1 MEPKLV
7 FGGEDNGP
15 NKFTVMLSAL
25 CVCVFSA
32 SVLTSIQLHKW
43 KQEIKNRHLSSP
55 PVSSI
60 PSRKASSF
68 GLLEDTSSTVST
80 MCRNRYL
87 TAFLHCIFKEK
98 CLYPSFRWYQL
109 IQRGK
114 NIFQQQ
120 LDSWWCRSGY
130 IDSAGERF
138 PLDSH
143 WCVWIV
149 VINSLWLLNMD

>member
-1 MEPKLV
+1 MA
-7 FGGEDNGP
+7 
-15 NKFTVMLSAL
+15 AL
-25 CVCVFSA
+25 GIKWNRNALCSVCVCVCFLPQCWPPFSCINENKKSKIA
-32 SVLTSIQLHKW
+32 VSLP
-43 KQEIKNRHLSSP
+43 P

-80 MCRNRYL
+80 MCRNHYL